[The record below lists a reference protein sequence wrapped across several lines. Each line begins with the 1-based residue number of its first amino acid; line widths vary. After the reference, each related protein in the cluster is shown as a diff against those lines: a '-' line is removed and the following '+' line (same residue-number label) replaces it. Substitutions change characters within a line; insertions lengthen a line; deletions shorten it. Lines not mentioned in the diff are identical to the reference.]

1 MQRVSYT
8 DLARHDRLEVWL
20 HIAADNLSA
29 ADRLLDEI
37 DEKLLML
44 ANAPNLGR
52 AREDLAPGIR
62 YFPVSRYLI
71 FYTHD
76 PGGIIVVRIL
86 HGARHLPSLL

>member
-1 MQRVSYT
+1 MERVSYT
-8 DLARHDRLEVWL
+8 HLARQDRLEVWL
-20 HIAADNLSA
+20 HIATDNLHA

-62 YFPVSRYLI
+62 YFPVNRYLI
-71 FYTHD
+71 FYIHD
-76 PGGIIVVRIL
+76 PGGITVARIV